1 MDIEGFVRSRID
13 TLDEKE
19 LKKLLATRI
28 KEYKDINDETSLLMA
43 QSVIDEVSTT
53 LKVKT
58 CGDKFLKEI
67 TEIPKA
73 NVTMGKMGVGSR
85 GSGDFFVH
93 RRIAEIVSS
102 TNVSSEVNPQAQDD
116 GGVVK
121 VPSNQDDF
129 YITTAVDGVHS
140 RLSDYPFLGGFHV
153 TRATLR
159 DVCVMGAD
167 PVSILSDLHLADDG
181 DVGKLFD
188 FTAGVC
194 TVCELV
200 DVPLVA
206 GSTLRVGGD
215 MVIGNRLVSA
225 VGSVGVSPYPP
236 TARKGATDGDI
247 ILMTEGAG
255 GGTITTT
262 ALYNGYFDVVWDT
275 LNVSFIKAS
284 NALFNNDLIK
294 DIHAMTD
301 VTNGGLR
308 GDAHEIS
315 ETTGVGLEFYK
326 DKISS
331 LVSSNVLN
339 MLNDLNI
346 DPLGVSTDSLMLIVP
361 PEISDEVIKSVSN
374 VGVKIDQI
382 GVVDNK
388 STPRIIEE
396 DGSETTLVP
405 QFREAAYT
413 KIKKLVGDTTPEDFE
428 KMKENVQKAAD
439 ESIHKKEKV
448 IDYILKNSNNK

>member
-13 TLDEKE
+13 TLDEKD
-19 LKKLLATRI
+19 LRDLLATRI
-28 KEYKDINDETSLLMA
+28 KDYKDINDETSLLMA

-58 CGDKFLKEI
+58 SGDEFLKEI

-73 NVTMGKMGVGSR
+73 NVSMGKMGVGSR

-121 VPSNQDDF
+121 IPSNQDDF

-159 DVCVMGAD
+159 DVCVMGAN

-215 MVIGNRLVSA
+215 MVIGDRLVSA

-247 ILMTEGAG
+247 LLMTEGAG

-315 ETTGVGLEFYK
+315 QTTGVGLEFYN
-326 DKISS
+326 DKINS
-331 LVSSNVLN
+331 LVSTNVLN
-339 MLNDLNI
+339 MLEDLNI

-388 STPRIIEE
+388 ASPRLVEE

-413 KIKKLVGDTTPEDFE
+413 KIKKLIGDTTPEDFE
-428 KMKENVQKAAD
+428 KMKENVQKAAQ
-439 ESIHKKEKV
+439 ESIRKKEKV
-448 IDYILKNSNNK
+448 IDYILKNSN

>member
-1 MDIEGFVRSRID
+1 MDIEGFVRARID
-13 TLDEKE
+13 TLDENDLKE
-19 LKKLLATRI
+19 LLAVRI
-28 KEYKDINDETSLLMA
+28 KEYKDIDNETSVLMA
-43 QSVIDEVSTT
+43 QSVIDEVNTT

-58 CGDKFLKEI
+58 SDDDFLKEI
-67 TEIPKA
+67 TEIPKS

>member
-13 TLDEKE
+13 TLDENE

-58 CGDKFLKEI
+58 CGDEFLKEI

-188 FTAGVC
+188 FTGGVC
-194 TVCELV
+194 TVCELI

-215 MVIGNRLVSA
+215 MVIGDRLVSA

-315 ETTGVGLEFYK
+315 QTTGVGLEFYK

-346 DPLGVSTDSLMLIVP
+346 DPLGVSTDSLILIVP
-361 PEISDEVIKSVSN
+361 PEISDDVIKSISN

-388 STPRIIEE
+388 STPRIIQE

-428 KMKENVQKAAD
+428 KMKEKVQKAAD
-439 ESIHKKEKV
+439 ESIRKKEKV
-448 IDYILKNSNNK
+448 IDYILNNSD